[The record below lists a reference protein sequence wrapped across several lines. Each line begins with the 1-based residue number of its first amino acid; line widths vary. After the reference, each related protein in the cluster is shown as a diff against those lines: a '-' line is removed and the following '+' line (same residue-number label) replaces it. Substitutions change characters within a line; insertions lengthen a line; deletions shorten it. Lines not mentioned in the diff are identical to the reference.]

1 LGKGFIREEGLISR
15 EGFLR
20 GRLSGEVG
28 ILERR
33 AGYLER
39 VFRGGCLGKGIRL
52 LEKKAGYLERVF

>member
-1 LGKGFIREEGLISR
+1 M
-15 EGFLR
+15 
-20 GRLSGEVG
+20 G

-39 VFRGGCLGKGIRL
+39 GFRGGFLGKGIRL